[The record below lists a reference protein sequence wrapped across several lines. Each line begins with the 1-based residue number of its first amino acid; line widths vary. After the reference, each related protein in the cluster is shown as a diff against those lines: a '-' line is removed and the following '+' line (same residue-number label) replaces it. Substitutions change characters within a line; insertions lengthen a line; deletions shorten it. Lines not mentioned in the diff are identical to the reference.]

1 MKEYKMLIDG
11 QLVDAVS
18 KHTFDVY
25 NPATE
30 EVIGKVPLGGKED
43 IEKAVAAAKKAYPI
57 WSHKSLQE
65 RQMAI
70 NKLGDAIAAIGKELG
85 ELEIADHGYPMQ
97 MGMSLGMSAGFMIRG
112 GVDAV
117 RSVMGRTAP
126 RRSNALI
133 YMQYEPIGVLGL
145 ITPWNM
151 PLVMVMSKLGP
162 CLATGNTCIIKPPSV
177 DCLSALRLGEIIA
190 KSDLPPGTVNI
201 VTGPGSTT
209 GEALAAHLDVQG
221 ISFTGSSATGK
232 RIMELGSRNIKR
244 MSLELGGKNPVIVF
258 DDADLDAAA
267 EYAVTAQCNNS
278 GQICG
283 SPGRF
288 YLHVKIH
295 DEFIAKYIENAKKV
309 VTGPPTD
316 PKTTMGPLV
325 SKEHR
330 DSVEAY
336 IKSGLDEGAKLV
348 IGGVRPTTPPLDKGY
363 YVLPTAFSGVTQ
375 NMKIAREEI
384 FGPVSCFLKF
394 STEEEVIKLAND
406 TSYGLSSIVWTKNI
420 TRGMRLGNEIVCGNF
435 FVNGSG
441 LTDGQP
447 WGGVKESGIGRSGGE
462 VGILEY
468 LQLKVVNINLIERRP
483 QPLPPRS

>member
-1 MKEYKMLIDG
+1 MRDFKMLIDG

-18 KHTFDVY
+18 GKTFDVY

-30 EVIGKVPLGGKED
+30 EVIAKAPLGGKED
-43 IEKAVAAAKKAYPI
+43 IDKAVAAAKKAFPV
-57 WSHKSLQE
+57 WSHKSLGD
-65 RQMAI
+65 RAMII
-70 NKLGDAIAAIGKELG
+70 NKLAGAIGEIGKELG
-85 ELEIADHGYPMQ
+85 ELEIMDHGYPMN
-97 MGMSLGMSAGFMIRG
+97 MGMGLGMNAGNMLRG
-112 GVDAV
+112 GIEAA
-117 RSVMGRTAP
+117 RVMGRTAP

-133 YMQYEPIGVLGL
+133 YMQYEPVGVLGL

-162 CLATGNTCIIKPPSV
+162 CLATGNTCVIKPPSW
-177 DCLSALRLGEIIA
+177 DCLSALRLAEVIA
-190 KSDLPPGTVNI
+190 KSELPPGTVNI
-201 VTGPGSTT
+201 VTGPGGTA
-209 GEALAAHLDVQG
+209 GEALAAHPDVQG

-232 RIMELGSRNIKR
+232 RIMELGSRNLKR
-244 MSLELGGKNPVIVF
+244 LSLELGGKNPVIVF

-267 EYAVTAQCNNS
+267 AHAVSAQCNNS

-288 YLHVKIH
+288 YLHEKIH
-295 DEFIAKYIENAKKV
+295 DEFVAKYIENAKKV

-330 DSVEAY
+330 DAVEAY
-336 IKSGLDEGAKLV
+336 IQSGLNEGATLV
-348 IGGVRPTTPPLDKGY
+348 IGGKRPTEPPLDKGY
-363 YVLPTAFSGVTQ
+363 YVLPTALDNVTQ
-375 NMKIAREEI
+375 NMKVAREEI

-406 TSYGLSSIVWTKNI
+406 SPYGLSSIVWTRNI
-420 TRGMRLGNEIVCGNF
+420 TRGMRLGNEIVSGNF
-435 FVNGSG
+435 FINGSG

-468 LQLKVVNINLIERRP
+468 LQLKVVNVNLVETKR
-483 QPLPPRS
+483 